1 MTSTQCN
8 INDQATGWKSQD
20 IDLVVPHQ
28 VTRSITDRL
37 MMIVGF
43 PLEKAMY
50 TITKYGNTAAA
61 SIPIALAEAMEED

>member
-1 MTSTQCN
+1 
-8 INDQATGWKSQD
+8 
-20 IDLVVPHQ
+20 
-28 VTRSITDRL
+28 